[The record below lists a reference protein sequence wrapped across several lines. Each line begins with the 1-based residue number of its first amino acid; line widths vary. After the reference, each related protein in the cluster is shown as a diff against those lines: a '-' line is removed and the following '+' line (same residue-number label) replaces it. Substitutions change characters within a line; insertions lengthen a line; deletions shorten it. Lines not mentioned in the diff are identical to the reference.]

1 MSPWLAT
8 LASFRLGIF
17 FASRSLGAVG
27 VGLVVLLWHLAG
39 IRNQRAIYSIF
50 NKNNKWNWV

>member
-1 MSPWLAT
+1 MLPWLAA
-8 LASFRLGIF
+8 LASFCLGIF
-17 FASRSLGAVG
+17 LASRPLGAVS
-27 VGLVVLLWHLAG
+27 VGLVVLLWHPAG